1 MTAWIWEMKKREV
14 LNFTLRL
21 PAWLIEWKILLTEIE
36 NRRGKG
42 FGQWNELSLETLK
55 KYLNT

>member
-1 MTAWIWEMKKREV
+1 MKKREV
-14 LNFTLRL
+14 SNFTLRL
-21 PAWLIEWKILLTEIE
+21 LAWLIEWKILLTEIE

-55 KYLNT
+55 KYVNT

>member
-1 MTAWIWEMKKREV
+1 MKKREV
-14 LNFTLRL
+14 SNFTLRL
-21 PAWLIEWKILLTEIE
+21 LAWLFEWKILLTEIE

-55 KYLNT
+55 KHANT